1 MITTLKEEKN
11 LKKKCGRLHQAIS
24 ALRLSLG
31 SSWIPATEHAS
42 LERLIELHEKKLS
55 EEQSHLDNIR
65 AKRKKESVDR
75 SKKRQ
80 PKKLSEV
87 KLSYRSRRK
96 QKIKETHKI
105 SGFGHRVSLV
115 QGGAPG
121 LGKKK

>member
-1 MITTLKEEKN
+1 MTNLKEEKS
-11 LKKKCGRLHQAIS
+11 LKQKCRQLNKAIA
-24 ALRLSLG
+24 ALRFSLE
-31 SSWIPATEHAS
+31 SSWIPNTEHKA

-55 EEQSHLDNIR
+55 EEQSHLDNAR
-65 AKRKKESVDR
+65 AELKKASVER

-80 PKKLSEV
+80 PKNLSEV

-96 QKIKETHKI
+96 QQIKETHKI
-105 SGFGHRVSLV
+105 SGFGRRVSLV